1 MFYNTKKVSFHFN
14 KPAQVLTVP
23 MFFKAYCET
32 KASLEEICDGIT
44 GDAPLYSM
52 FRKYPEAG
60 TIPCPF
66 KSAPFSFIYNKGT
79 GDCKEPLSRAESC
92 TDDSRLV
99 LKYQACT
106 DVPSTE
112 SNGVPILHFN
122 PIFFCYSLFYSR
134 RISLSGNVERRLNS
148 LPHG

>member
-1 MFYNTKKVSFHFN
+1 MVIHEKHNSVLQYKESKLPFQKK
-14 KPAQVLTVP
+14 KPLKLLLNVCLS
-23 MFFKAYCET
+23 FFKAYCET

-60 TIPCPF
+60 TIACPF

-112 SNGVPILHFN
+112 SNGM
-122 PIFFCYSLFYSR
+122 
-134 RISLSGNVERRLNS
+134 ISQFSSVFL
-148 LPHG
+148 

>member
-1 MFYNTKKVSFHFN
+1 
-14 KPAQVLTVP
+14 
-23 MFFKAYCET
+23 
-32 KASLEEICDGIT
+32 
-44 GDAPLYSM
+44 M
-52 FRKYPEAG
+52 FRKYPEVG

-66 KSAPFSFIYNKGT
+66 KSAPFSFIYNRGT

-112 SNGVPILHFN
+112 SNGKYLIRVTIILLVCGRFKL
-122 PIFFCYSLFYSR
+122 IFTYFL
-134 RISLSGNVERRLNS
+134 
-148 LPHG
+148 